1 MFLSNQGNSS
11 LPAGIT
17 LIIMSRSFVVSSCC
31 HFSSILPPLPVRLHV
46 SLYRWRNSGERK
58 WCCVDWI
65 WQEARDRNRSSL
77 NLFVNTLSWHVIEL
91 ITIVGKILRP
101 GEKPWD
107 YHTTLVSAGCSFLP
121 IPVTSSFHQINYQ
134 IVGDSTDFKRKWL
147 TGSSGDVF
155 YLIILTLS
163 IF

>member
-1 MFLSNQGNSS
+1 MFLSNQGNS
-11 LPAGIT
+11 AGIT
-17 LIIMSRSFVVSSCC
+17 LFIMSRPFVVSSCC
-31 HFSSILPPLPVRLHV
+31 HFSSILPPLPVCLHV
-46 SLYRWRNSGERK
+46 SLYRWRNSGERN
-58 WCCVDWI
+58 WCCVDRI

-107 YHTTLVSAGCSFLP
+107 ETTTLRWFQQDAAFYQYQQLL
-121 IPVTSSFHQINYQ
+121 TSSFFHQINYQ

-147 TGSSGDVF
+147 TSSSGDVF
-155 YLIILTLS
+155 YY
-163 IF
+163 